1 MSGAMSAPVTPR
13 APRDWKRRAEEL
25 FTDRLL
31 DERSPF
37 PCVFGV
43 DALRRGTLRFAFV
56 DDTADPPSETPGDG
70 IEPAARGTALAL
82 ADYAARAPSIGHRTS
97 LVVVYRGALGPHPGA
112 GRDAV
117 KAYRDRFWALLQRV
131 HRLDAHPWPDG
142 IPHDPESPTWEFC
155 FAGTPMFV
163 VVNTP
168 AHERRRS
175 RGFPY
180 FCITFQPRFVFEGLE
195 GSSSQGRNARR
206 IIRGRLDD
214 YDDVPPAPVLGDY
227 GTAGN
232 REWTQY
238 FLEEE
243 EGAAVP
249 PRCPFS
255 VRAPRAPGAQRAGEG

>member
-1 MSGAMSAPVTPR
+1 MSAPVSPR

-25 FTDRLL
+25 FSARLL

-56 DDTADPPSETPGDG
+56 DDTQDATTGHSAHTADELDT
-70 IEPAARGTALAL
+70 AARGTARAL
-82 ADYAARAPSIGHRTS
+82 GAYAAAAPGIGRRTS
-97 LVVVYRGALGPHPGA
+97 LVVVYRGALGPHPGS
-112 GRDAV
+112 GPDAV
-117 KAYRDRFWALLQRV
+117 KAYRDRFWDLLQRV
-131 HRLDAHPWPDG
+131 HTLDPHPWPAG
-142 IPHDPESPTWEFC
+142 IPRDPESPTWEFC

-195 GSSSQGRNARR
+195 GSSTRGRNARR
-206 IIRGRLDD
+206 IIRGRLDA
-214 YDDVPPAPVLGDY
+214 YDDVPPASVLGDY

-255 VRAPRAPGAQRAGEG
+255 VRAPRAPGAERAGEG

>member
-1 MSGAMSAPVTPR
+1 MSGAMTAPAARR
-13 APRDWKRRAEEL
+13 ASGDWKGRAEEI
-25 FTDRLL
+25 FTERLL
-31 DERSPF
+31 DEHAPF

-56 DDTADPPSETPGDG
+56 DDTCADTADPG
-70 IEPAARGTALAL
+70 IEAAARGTAEAL
-82 ADYAARAPSIGHRTS
+82 ARYAAEAPAIGRRTS
-97 LVVVYRGALGPHPGA
+97 LVVLYRGALGPDPGA
-112 GRDAV
+112 GPAAV
-117 KAYRDRFWALLQRV
+117 KAYQDRFWALLQRV
-131 HRLDAHPWPDG
+131 HEHDREPWPAE
-142 IPHDPESPTWEFC
+142 IPRDPESPTWEFC

-175 RGFPY
+175 RGLPY

-195 GSSSQGRNARR
+195 GTSFQGRNARR
-206 IIRGRLDD
+206 IIRGRLRDF
-214 YDDVPPAPVLGDY
+214 DDVPPAPVLGDY
-227 GTAGN
+227 GTDGN

-243 EGAAVP
+243 EGTAVP

-255 VRAPRAPGAQRAGEG
+255 VRAQKARDDVESEGEA

>member
-1 MSGAMSAPVTPR
+1 MSGSMSAPVPPR
-13 APRDWKRRAEEL
+13 APGDWKRRAEEL
-25 FTDRLL
+25 FTERLL

-56 DDTADPPSETPGDG
+56 DDTADDPDG
-70 IEPAARGTALAL
+70 ADDGLDAAARGTARAL
-82 ADYAARAPSIGHRTS
+82 GEYTAEAPEIGRRTS

-112 GRDAV
+112 GPDAV
-117 KAYRDRFWALLQRV
+117 KAYRDRFWDLLQRV
-131 HRLDAHPWPDG
+131 HALDTHPWPDG

-195 GSSSQGRNARR
+195 GTSPRGRNARR
-206 IIRGRLDD
+206 IIRGRLDA
-214 YDDVPPAPVLGDY
+214 YDEVPPAPVLGDY